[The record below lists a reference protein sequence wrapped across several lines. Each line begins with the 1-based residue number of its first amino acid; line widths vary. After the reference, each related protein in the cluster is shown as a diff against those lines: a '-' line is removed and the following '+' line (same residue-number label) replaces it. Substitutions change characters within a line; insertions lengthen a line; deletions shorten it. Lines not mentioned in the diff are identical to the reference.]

1 MGDNSLEAVFNE
13 VKRLM
18 EIRAMTIFVK
28 YVHQVNGENL
38 FLDEYKAE
46 VQDKFDEIKLEAITN
61 LIE

>member
-1 MGDNSLEAVFNE
+1 MGDNSCEAVFNE

-18 EIRAMTIFVK
+18 EIRSMTIFLK
-28 YVHQVNGENL
+28 YVHQLHGENL
-38 FLDEYKAE
+38 FLDEYKTE

>member
-1 MGDNSLEAVFNE
+1 MGEDSSEAVFNE

-18 EIRAMTIFVK
+18 ELRSMAVFLK
-28 YVHQVNGENL
+28 YVHLLHGENL
-38 FLDEYKAE
+38 FLDEYKGE

>member
-1 MGDNSLEAVFNE
+1 MGDNSCEAVFNE

-18 EIRAMTIFVK
+18 EIRSMTIFLK

-46 VQDKFDEIKLEAITN
+46 VQDKFDEIKLMAIMN